1 MRRRCSRS
9 ARRSSRRRD
18 GLRRPNG
25 GREVP
30 FENVGFCIAFS
41 APLRHARINGDA
53 MSMSGDDGVPS
64 SQQVDQLLGSSK
76 LALAIENDKY
86 KDLLDN
92 APVAVAVSR
101 GSGAE
106 QQVVYANK
114 AFEGLLSLTPSDVE
128 GRSWISLDG
137 FLNEDDP
144 AQTLGEAI
152 RDREDFIGVFRPAR
166 PLDRLVIVQA
176 YASVIE
182 SDDGVENFR
191 IAALVDVGG
200 RERAQIEQF
209 ENQIRD
215 RDMLMRELQHRV
227 KNNLQLITALVRLEA
242 RSAVEGESVALGRLA
257 SRIDALT
264 VLYRTLSAENA
275 AADIDLG
282 QYLSD
287 IASAVMQA
295 NAMPGIEIDLQVGYC
310 PLSINVAMPA
320 GLLVNEMLTNALK
333 YAFIGRSSGQIKLI
347 CRCDNGSATVVV
359 SDDGVGLGENQQWPS
374 PRKLGALILQTLRE
388 NAKNVV
394 FRAESI
400 RGQGTWFTVMFDAS
414 PTPAPN

>member
-1 MRRRCSRS
+1 
-9 ARRSSRRRD
+9 
-18 GLRRPNG
+18 
-25 GREVP
+25 
-30 FENVGFCIAFS
+30 
-41 APLRHARINGDA
+41 
-53 MSMSGDDGVPS
+53 MSGDDGLPS
-64 SQQVDQLLGSSK
+64 SQQVDQLLASSK

-86 KDLLDN
+86 KHLLDH

-106 QQVVYANK
+106 QRVVYANK
-114 AFEGLLSLTPSDVE
+114 AFEGLLSLAHSDVE
-128 GRSWISLDG
+128 GQSWLCLDG
-137 FLNEDDP
+137 FLNEDNSV
-144 AQTLGEAI
+144 QTLGEAI
-152 RDREDFIGVFRPAR
+152 RDGEDFIGVFRPAG
-166 PLDRLVIVQA
+166 PVDRLVIVQA

-182 SDDGVENFR
+182 SDDGIENFR

-227 KNNLQLITALVRLEA
+227 KNNLQLVTALVRLEA

-257 SRIDALT
+257 SRIDALA

-275 AADIDLG
+275 TADIDLG

-287 IASAVMQA
+287 IATAVMQA
-295 NAMPGIEIDLQVGYC
+295 SAMPGVEIDLQVGYC

-333 YAFIGRSSGQIKLI
+333 YAFVGRNNGVIKLI
-347 CRCDNGSATVVV
+347 CKCEDGRVTMVV
-359 SDDGVGLGENQQWPS
+359 SDDGVGLGENQEWPS

-400 RGQGTWFTVMFDAS
+400 RGQGTWFTLTFDAA

>member
-1 MRRRCSRS
+1 MS
-9 ARRSSRRRD
+9 AD
-18 GLRRPNG
+18 EG
-25 GREVP
+25 
-30 FENVGFCIAFS
+30 I
-41 APLRHARINGDA
+41 
-53 MSMSGDDGVPS
+53 PS
-64 SQQVDQLLGSSK
+64 SQQVDQLLSSSR
-76 LALAIENDKY
+76 LARAIENDRY
-86 KDLLDN
+86 KHLLDHM
-92 APVAVAVSR
+92 PVAVAVSR
-101 GSGAE
+101 GAGDDQHIA
-106 QQVVYANK
+106 YINK
-114 AFEGLLSLTPSDVE
+114 AFEHLMSMASGEIE
-128 GRSWISLDG
+128 GQSWLCLDG
-137 FLNEDDP
+137 FRNEDNQG
-144 AQTLGEAI
+144 QTLGQAI
-152 RDREDFIGVFRPAR
+152 LHGEDFLGVFRPAG
-166 PLDRLVIVQA
+166 PVDRLVIVQA
-176 YASVIE
+176 YAAVIDN
-182 SDDGVENFR
+182 DDGVESFR

-242 RSAVEGESVALGRLA
+242 RSAAEGESVALSRLA

-275 AADIDLG
+275 AGDIDLG

-287 IASAVMQA
+287 IATAVMQA
-295 NAMPGIEIDLQVGYC
+295 SALPGIEIDLQVGYC

-333 YAFIGRSSGQIKLI
+333 YAFIGRSTGQLKLI
-347 CRCDNGSATVVV
+347 CKCENGSVNVVV
-359 SDDGVGLGENQQWPS
+359 SDDGVGLGENQEWPS

-400 RGQGTWFTVMFDAS
+400 RGQGTWFTLTFEAS
-414 PTPAPN
+414 PPAPN

>member
-1 MRRRCSRS
+1 MS
-9 ARRSSRRRD
+9 A
-18 GLRRPNG
+18 
-25 GREVP
+25 
-30 FENVGFCIAFS
+30 
-41 APLRHARINGDA
+41 
-53 MSMSGDDGVPS
+53 DDNLPS
-64 SQQVDQLLGSSK
+64 SQQVDQILGSSK
-76 LALAIENDKY
+76 LALAIENDKH
-86 KDLLDN
+86 KHLLDHV
-92 APVAVAVSR
+92 PVALAVSR
-101 GSGAE
+101 GSPVD
-106 QQVVYANK
+106 QRVVYANK
-114 AFEGLLSLTPSDVE
+114 AFEILMSLAPSDVE
-128 GRSWISLDG
+128 GQSWTCLDG
-137 FLNEDDP
+137 FFNEDNA

-152 RDREDFIGVFRPAR
+152 RDGEDFVGVFRPAG
-166 PLDRLVIVQA
+166 PVDRLVIVQA

-242 RSAVEGESVALGRLA
+242 RSAVEGESVALARLA

-275 AADIDLG
+275 TPDIDLG

-287 IASAVMQA
+287 IATAVMQA
-295 NAMPGIEIDLQVGYC
+295 NAMPGVQIDVQAGYC
-310 PLSINVAMPA
+310 PLSINIAMPA

-333 YAFIGRSSGQIKLI
+333 YAFVGRASGQLKLI
-347 CRCDNGSATVVV
+347 CKLESGRVTVIV
-359 SDDGVGLGENQQWPS
+359 SDDGVGLGENQEWPS
-374 PRKLGALILQTLRE
+374 PRKLGALILQTLKE

-400 RGQGTWFTVMFDAS
+400 RGQGTWFTLTFDAAPGS
-414 PTPAPN
+414 APN

>member
-1 MRRRCSRS
+1 MS
-9 ARRSSRRRD
+9 ADD
-18 GLRRPNG
+18 GL
-25 GREVP
+25 
-30 FENVGFCIAFS
+30 
-41 APLRHARINGDA
+41 
-53 MSMSGDDGVPS
+53 PS

-76 LALAIENDKY
+76 LALALENDKY
-86 KDLLDN
+86 KHLLDH

-101 GSGAE
+101 GSGTE

-128 GRSWISLDG
+128 GQSWLCLDS
-137 FLNEDDP
+137 FLNEDNP

-152 RDREDFIGVFRPAR
+152 RDGEDFIGVFRPSG
-166 PLDRLVIVQA
+166 PVDRLVIVQA

-182 SDDGVENFR
+182 SDDGIENFR

-227 KNNLQLITALVRLEA
+227 KNNLQLVTALVRLEA
-242 RSAVEGESVALGRLA
+242 RSAAEGESVALARLA
-257 SRIDALT
+257 SRIDALA

-275 AADIDLG
+275 TDDIDLG

-287 IASAVMQA
+287 IATAVMQA
-295 NAMPGIEIDLQVGYC
+295 SAIPGIEIDLQTGYC
-310 PLSINVAMPA
+310 PMSINVAMPA

-333 YAFIGRSSGQIKLI
+333 YAFVGRSNGLLKLI
-347 CRCDNGSATVVV
+347 CKCESGCVSVIV
-359 SDDGVGLGENQQWPS
+359 SDDGVGLGENQEWPS

-400 RGQGTWFTVMFDAS
+400 RGQGTWFTLTFDAS
-414 PTPAPN
+414 PGSAPN